1 MNTIG
6 IGIVIGAGLLLSQIV
21 VPLAMLTTQVI
32 GKAFGYTVFKK

>member
-21 VPLAMLTTQVI
+21 VPLTMLAAQVI
-32 GKAFGYTVFKK
+32 GKAFGRTIFK